1 MKNNRLLIIS
11 GSFPPSSGGPASLLA
26 NLIPVLAKEGF
37 KITVLTFGD
46 DEKNK
51 LPCRVERISRKKN
64 KFFRI
69 LNLVSRAV
77 ILAFKNDQIYAFDT
91 YWPGFS
97 ALIASAVCRKRL
109 VVRFTGDSAWETALN
124 SGLAEN
130 DDFFSFQKRFVNL
143 KIHVL
148 KICRGAILKNCR
160 VVVTDCDF
168 NKKVLES
175 FGVKKKRIEVARNS
189 VDYLPIPSDF
199 NKEFFKKQNN
209 LKEKVILTVCRM
221 IPGKGVEKI
230 LEILPDLKKDF
241 PEISFVGLGGG
252 PELEKLAGKSREL
265 KNRFGVD
272 ARFLGDL
279 PRNEVIFWY
288 LAADAYILNTR
299 HEGMAHTL
307 LEAAYL
313 GTPVATTGAGG
324 NPEII
329 EDGHTGLV
337 FDFNDGE
344 QIKSALKKILFDN
357 DLAEKLAA
365 NAGEKL
371 KSNFSWKKAVEANL
385 RILKY

>member
-1 MKNNRLLIIS
+1 M
-11 GSFPPSSGGPASLLA
+11 
-26 NLIPVLAKEGF
+26 
-37 KITVLTFGD
+37 
-46 DEKNK
+46 
-51 LPCRVERISRKKN
+51 
-64 KFFRI
+64 
-69 LNLVSRAV
+69 
-77 ILAFKNDQIYAFDT
+77 
-91 YWPGFS
+91 
-97 ALIASAVCRKRL
+97 
-109 VVRFTGDSAWETALN
+109 
-124 SGLAEN
+124 
-130 DDFFSFQKRFVNL
+130 
-143 KIHVL
+143 
-148 KICRGAILKNCR
+148 
-160 VVVTDCDF
+160 
-168 NKKVLES
+168 
-175 FGVKKKRIEVARNS
+175 
-189 VDYLPIPSDF
+189 DYLPIPSDF

-279 PRNEVIFWY
+279 PRNE
-288 LAADAYILNTR
+288 D
-299 HEGMAHTL
+299 EGMAHTL